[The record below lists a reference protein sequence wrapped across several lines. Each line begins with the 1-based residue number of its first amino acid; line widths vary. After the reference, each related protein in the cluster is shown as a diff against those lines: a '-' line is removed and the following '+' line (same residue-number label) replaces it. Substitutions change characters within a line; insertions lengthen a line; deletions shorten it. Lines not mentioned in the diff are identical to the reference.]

1 MIAQL
6 VLAVDTVMR
15 LEIPMQMATGSVA
28 AGVLGQA
35 SRCAKGALSRGDKVD
50 YPPLR
55 TWSVPEGLGACAGRD
70 AGGAVCADAGLCR
83 AMTSSMFYVF
93 SGVFEQIFALQGIA
107 AVCYYLH
114 GKGRGAWRRVMVFVL
129 GYFVAIRAGRDFDRH
144 CGSDARR
151 RPSPREN
158 GGGNDRTRLTRAR
171 HDDTIRFREDKAMK
185 VILLKDIKGTG
196 KKDQIIEASDG
207 FARNFLFPKGLARE
221 ASATNLNAIENAKA
235 AQKHREDVERAK
247 AEETRKALSGKAIK
261 IVARGAEGGRLYGSV
276 TAQEI
281 ADELFKQYGVK
292 VEKRRIDVANIRN
305 AGDFTVSVWLY
316 AGITAEMTAKVEVG

>member
-1 MIAQL
+1 
-6 VLAVDTVMR
+6 
-15 LEIPMQMATGSVA
+15 
-28 AGVLGQA
+28 
-35 SRCAKGALSRGDKVD
+35 
-50 YPPLR
+50 
-55 TWSVPEGLGACAGRD
+55 
-70 AGGAVCADAGLCR
+70 
-83 AMTSSMFYVF
+83 
-93 SGVFEQIFALQGIA
+93 
-107 AVCYYLH
+107 
-114 GKGRGAWRRVMVFVL
+114 
-129 GYFVAIRAGRDFDRH
+129 
-144 CGSDARR
+144 
-151 RPSPREN
+151 
-158 GGGNDRTRLTRAR
+158 
-171 HDDTIRFREDKAMK
+171 MK

-261 IVARGAEGGRLYGSV
+261 IIARGAEGGRLYGSV

>member
-1 MIAQL
+1 
-6 VLAVDTVMR
+6 
-15 LEIPMQMATGSVA
+15 
-28 AGVLGQA
+28 
-35 SRCAKGALSRGDKVD
+35 
-50 YPPLR
+50 
-55 TWSVPEGLGACAGRD
+55 
-70 AGGAVCADAGLCR
+70 
-83 AMTSSMFYVF
+83 
-93 SGVFEQIFALQGIA
+93 
-107 AVCYYLH
+107 
-114 GKGRGAWRRVMVFVL
+114 
-129 GYFVAIRAGRDFDRH
+129 
-144 CGSDARR
+144 
-151 RPSPREN
+151 
-158 GGGNDRTRLTRAR
+158 
-171 HDDTIRFREDKAMK
+171 MK

-221 ASATNLNAIENAKA
+221 ASATHLNANENAKA

>member
-1 MIAQL
+1 
-6 VLAVDTVMR
+6 
-15 LEIPMQMATGSVA
+15 
-28 AGVLGQA
+28 
-35 SRCAKGALSRGDKVD
+35 
-50 YPPLR
+50 
-55 TWSVPEGLGACAGRD
+55 
-70 AGGAVCADAGLCR
+70 
-83 AMTSSMFYVF
+83 
-93 SGVFEQIFALQGIA
+93 
-107 AVCYYLH
+107 
-114 GKGRGAWRRVMVFVL
+114 
-129 GYFVAIRAGRDFDRH
+129 
-144 CGSDARR
+144 
-151 RPSPREN
+151 
-158 GGGNDRTRLTRAR
+158 
-171 HDDTIRFREDKAMK
+171 MK

-235 AQKHREDVERAK
+235 AQKHREDVEHAK

>member
-1 MIAQL
+1 
-6 VLAVDTVMR
+6 
-15 LEIPMQMATGSVA
+15 
-28 AGVLGQA
+28 
-35 SRCAKGALSRGDKVD
+35 
-50 YPPLR
+50 
-55 TWSVPEGLGACAGRD
+55 
-70 AGGAVCADAGLCR
+70 
-83 AMTSSMFYVF
+83 
-93 SGVFEQIFALQGIA
+93 
-107 AVCYYLH
+107 
-114 GKGRGAWRRVMVFVL
+114 
-129 GYFVAIRAGRDFDRH
+129 
-144 CGSDARR
+144 
-151 RPSPREN
+151 
-158 GGGNDRTRLTRAR
+158 
-171 HDDTIRFREDKAMK
+171 MK

-207 FARNFLFPKGLARE
+207 YARNFLFPKGLARE
-221 ASATNLNAIENAKA
+221 ASATNLNAIENAKS

>member
-1 MIAQL
+1 
-6 VLAVDTVMR
+6 
-15 LEIPMQMATGSVA
+15 
-28 AGVLGQA
+28 
-35 SRCAKGALSRGDKVD
+35 
-50 YPPLR
+50 
-55 TWSVPEGLGACAGRD
+55 
-70 AGGAVCADAGLCR
+70 
-83 AMTSSMFYVF
+83 
-93 SGVFEQIFALQGIA
+93 
-107 AVCYYLH
+107 
-114 GKGRGAWRRVMVFVL
+114 
-129 GYFVAIRAGRDFDRH
+129 
-144 CGSDARR
+144 
-151 RPSPREN
+151 
-158 GGGNDRTRLTRAR
+158 
-171 HDDTIRFREDKAMK
+171 MK

-261 IVARGAEGGRLYGSV
+261 IVARGAEVGRLYGSV

>member
-1 MIAQL
+1 
-6 VLAVDTVMR
+6 
-15 LEIPMQMATGSVA
+15 
-28 AGVLGQA
+28 
-35 SRCAKGALSRGDKVD
+35 
-50 YPPLR
+50 
-55 TWSVPEGLGACAGRD
+55 
-70 AGGAVCADAGLCR
+70 
-83 AMTSSMFYVF
+83 
-93 SGVFEQIFALQGIA
+93 
-107 AVCYYLH
+107 
-114 GKGRGAWRRVMVFVL
+114 
-129 GYFVAIRAGRDFDRH
+129 
-144 CGSDARR
+144 
-151 RPSPREN
+151 
-158 GGGNDRTRLTRAR
+158 
-171 HDDTIRFREDKAMK
+171 MK

-196 KKDQIIEASDG
+196 KKGQIIEASDG

>member
-1 MIAQL
+1 
-6 VLAVDTVMR
+6 
-15 LEIPMQMATGSVA
+15 
-28 AGVLGQA
+28 
-35 SRCAKGALSRGDKVD
+35 
-50 YPPLR
+50 
-55 TWSVPEGLGACAGRD
+55 
-70 AGGAVCADAGLCR
+70 
-83 AMTSSMFYVF
+83 
-93 SGVFEQIFALQGIA
+93 
-107 AVCYYLH
+107 
-114 GKGRGAWRRVMVFVL
+114 
-129 GYFVAIRAGRDFDRH
+129 
-144 CGSDARR
+144 
-151 RPSPREN
+151 
-158 GGGNDRTRLTRAR
+158 
-171 HDDTIRFREDKAMK
+171 MK

-247 AEETRKALSGKAIK
+247 AEETSKALSGKAIK

>member
-1 MIAQL
+1 
-6 VLAVDTVMR
+6 
-15 LEIPMQMATGSVA
+15 
-28 AGVLGQA
+28 
-35 SRCAKGALSRGDKVD
+35 
-50 YPPLR
+50 
-55 TWSVPEGLGACAGRD
+55 
-70 AGGAVCADAGLCR
+70 
-83 AMTSSMFYVF
+83 
-93 SGVFEQIFALQGIA
+93 
-107 AVCYYLH
+107 
-114 GKGRGAWRRVMVFVL
+114 
-129 GYFVAIRAGRDFDRH
+129 
-144 CGSDARR
+144 
-151 RPSPREN
+151 
-158 GGGNDRTRLTRAR
+158 
-171 HDDTIRFREDKAMK
+171 MK

-316 AGITAEMTAKVEVG
+316 AGITAETTAKVEVG

>member
-1 MIAQL
+1 
-6 VLAVDTVMR
+6 
-15 LEIPMQMATGSVA
+15 
-28 AGVLGQA
+28 
-35 SRCAKGALSRGDKVD
+35 
-50 YPPLR
+50 
-55 TWSVPEGLGACAGRD
+55 
-70 AGGAVCADAGLCR
+70 
-83 AMTSSMFYVF
+83 
-93 SGVFEQIFALQGIA
+93 
-107 AVCYYLH
+107 
-114 GKGRGAWRRVMVFVL
+114 
-129 GYFVAIRAGRDFDRH
+129 
-144 CGSDARR
+144 
-151 RPSPREN
+151 
-158 GGGNDRTRLTRAR
+158 
-171 HDDTIRFREDKAMK
+171 MK

-235 AQKHREDVERAK
+235 AQKRREDVERAK

>member
-1 MIAQL
+1 
-6 VLAVDTVMR
+6 
-15 LEIPMQMATGSVA
+15 
-28 AGVLGQA
+28 
-35 SRCAKGALSRGDKVD
+35 
-50 YPPLR
+50 
-55 TWSVPEGLGACAGRD
+55 
-70 AGGAVCADAGLCR
+70 
-83 AMTSSMFYVF
+83 
-93 SGVFEQIFALQGIA
+93 
-107 AVCYYLH
+107 
-114 GKGRGAWRRVMVFVL
+114 
-129 GYFVAIRAGRDFDRH
+129 
-144 CGSDARR
+144 
-151 RPSPREN
+151 
-158 GGGNDRTRLTRAR
+158 
-171 HDDTIRFREDKAMK
+171 MK

-207 FARNFLFPKGLARE
+207 FARNCLFPKGLARE

>member
-1 MIAQL
+1 
-6 VLAVDTVMR
+6 
-15 LEIPMQMATGSVA
+15 
-28 AGVLGQA
+28 
-35 SRCAKGALSRGDKVD
+35 
-50 YPPLR
+50 
-55 TWSVPEGLGACAGRD
+55 
-70 AGGAVCADAGLCR
+70 
-83 AMTSSMFYVF
+83 
-93 SGVFEQIFALQGIA
+93 
-107 AVCYYLH
+107 
-114 GKGRGAWRRVMVFVL
+114 
-129 GYFVAIRAGRDFDRH
+129 
-144 CGSDARR
+144 
-151 RPSPREN
+151 
-158 GGGNDRTRLTRAR
+158 
-171 HDDTIRFREDKAMK
+171 MK

-247 AEETRKALSGKAIK
+247 AEETRKARSGKVIK

>member
-1 MIAQL
+1 
-6 VLAVDTVMR
+6 
-15 LEIPMQMATGSVA
+15 
-28 AGVLGQA
+28 
-35 SRCAKGALSRGDKVD
+35 
-50 YPPLR
+50 
-55 TWSVPEGLGACAGRD
+55 
-70 AGGAVCADAGLCR
+70 
-83 AMTSSMFYVF
+83 
-93 SGVFEQIFALQGIA
+93 
-107 AVCYYLH
+107 
-114 GKGRGAWRRVMVFVL
+114 
-129 GYFVAIRAGRDFDRH
+129 
-144 CGSDARR
+144 
-151 RPSPREN
+151 
-158 GGGNDRTRLTRAR
+158 
-171 HDDTIRFREDKAMK
+171 MK
-185 VILLKDIKGTG
+185 VILLQDIKGPG
-196 KKDQIIEASDG
+196 KKDPIIEASDG
-207 FARNFLFPKGLARE
+207 VARNFLFPKGLARE

>member
-1 MIAQL
+1 
-6 VLAVDTVMR
+6 
-15 LEIPMQMATGSVA
+15 
-28 AGVLGQA
+28 
-35 SRCAKGALSRGDKVD
+35 
-50 YPPLR
+50 
-55 TWSVPEGLGACAGRD
+55 
-70 AGGAVCADAGLCR
+70 
-83 AMTSSMFYVF
+83 
-93 SGVFEQIFALQGIA
+93 
-107 AVCYYLH
+107 
-114 GKGRGAWRRVMVFVL
+114 
-129 GYFVAIRAGRDFDRH
+129 
-144 CGSDARR
+144 
-151 RPSPREN
+151 
-158 GGGNDRTRLTRAR
+158 
-171 HDDTIRFREDKAMK
+171 MK

-207 FARNFLFPKGLARE
+207 FARNYLFPKGLARE

>member
-1 MIAQL
+1 
-6 VLAVDTVMR
+6 
-15 LEIPMQMATGSVA
+15 
-28 AGVLGQA
+28 
-35 SRCAKGALSRGDKVD
+35 
-50 YPPLR
+50 
-55 TWSVPEGLGACAGRD
+55 
-70 AGGAVCADAGLCR
+70 
-83 AMTSSMFYVF
+83 
-93 SGVFEQIFALQGIA
+93 
-107 AVCYYLH
+107 
-114 GKGRGAWRRVMVFVL
+114 
-129 GYFVAIRAGRDFDRH
+129 
-144 CGSDARR
+144 
-151 RPSPREN
+151 
-158 GGGNDRTRLTRAR
+158 
-171 HDDTIRFREDKAMK
+171 MK

-221 ASATNLNAIENAKA
+221 ASATNLNAIETAKA

-305 AGDFTVSVWLY
+305 AGDFTVSVWLH